1 MFSNEN
7 DNPQPMTENNQVN
20 TMNSEQ
26 HDLATLAL
34 ERIRLPV
41 MMVDT
46 DLIVTYVNQAS
57 KDLFKSNLSVFQQA
71 FPDINFSNLVGV
83 CIDKFHQHP
92 ERQRKILGNPANLP
106 FSTDIQVGD
115 LKFNLQVSAAID
127 AKGIHQGSVL
137 EWEEVTSR
145 RENEIENSRLNSIV
159 ENMTTNVMLAD
170 LDFKITYMNP
180 ALKKMLEGNAEK
192 IRTVFSNFDVDK
204 LIGVC
209 IDDFHKD
216 PAHQRKVLSD
226 RSNMPFTSNIRVAD
240 LHFKLTAFPLVDEN
254 DAEIGY
260 AVEWVDSTLMQKRE
274 LEIKSFEAQTEAIS
288 KAQAVIEF
296 NVDGTII
303 TANENFLQTT
313 GYTLA
318 EIQGKHHRIFVKEEY
333 AESPEYQHFW
343 EKLNR
348 GEYDSG
354 EYLRVTKSGKD
365 IWLQASYNPVL
376 DETGK
381 PFKIVKFGT
390 DITNRVNNFHLVNE
404 QLKTM
409 AEGNFN
415 EVLELPVAENFADL
429 EESINNTT
437 QKIKEVISEIAVA
450 ADQVSSSSRELSEGN
465 ADLSQRTE
473 EQASSLE
480 QTASAME
487 EFASAVKLTS
497 DNAEQANTLA
507 AESRDEAERGNTVL
521 NKTNEAMENIDKSS
535 RKIADIIGVIDD
547 ISFQTNLLA
556 LNAAVEAARAGEH
569 GRGFA
574 VVASEVRNLA
584 QRSANAAKE
593 IKELINDSLDTVEDG
608 TRLSQESSKVLQG
621 IINKIRDVAGIVRD
635 ISSATSEQATGV
647 DEVNVAIAQMDKMTQ
662 QNAALVEQTA
672 AAAESME
679 EQANALTTQIS
690 QFNVGD
696 VNQESMAASST
707 RSVPKAQPV
716 PSSSKIKSPVLGNT
730 DDEDDWEEF

>member
-1 MFSNEN
+1 MFLNTN
-7 DNPQPMTENNQVN
+7 DTSQPMTENNQET
-20 TMNSEQ
+20 TMNTQ
-26 HDLATLAL
+26 QQDLTTLAL

-57 KDLFKSNLSVFQQA
+57 KDLFKQNLQVFQQA
-71 FPDINFSNLVGV
+71 FPAVDFNQLVGE
-83 CIDKFHQHP
+83 CIDEFHQHP
-92 ERQRKILGNPANLP
+92 ERQRKILGDPSNLP
-106 FSTDIQVGD
+106 FSTDIQVGN
-115 LKFNLQVSAAID
+115 LKFNLQVSAVMD
-127 AKGIHQGSVL
+127 AKGQHQGSVL
-137 EWEEVTSR
+137 EWQDVTR
-145 RENEIENSRLNSIV
+145 RRKSEMENSRLNSIV

-170 LDFKITYMNP
+170 LDFRITYMNP
-180 ALKKMLEGNAEK
+180 ALKHMLRGNAEK
-192 IRTVFSNFDVDK
+192 IKTVFSDFSVDK
-204 LIGVC
+204 LIGIC
-209 IDDFHKD
+209 IDDFHKN
-216 PAHQRKVLSD
+216 PAHQRKILSD
-226 RSNMPFTSNIRVAD
+226 KNNLPYTGNIRVAD
-240 LHFKLTAFPLVDEN
+240 LNFKLTAFPLVDNN
-254 DAEIGY
+254 DEDIGY
-260 AVEWVDSTLMQKRE
+260 AVEWVDTTAMQKRE
-274 LEIKSFEAQTEAIS
+274 LEIKGFEAQAEAIS
-288 KAQAVIEF
+288 KTQAVIEF
-296 NVDGTII
+296 NMDGSII
-303 TANENFLQTT
+303 TANDNFLEAT
-313 GYTLA
+313 GYTLE
-318 EIQGKHHRIFVKEEY
+318 EIKGKYHRIFVRDEEAKSADY
-333 AESPEYQHFW
+333 KRFW
-343 EKLNR
+343 EQLNR
-348 GEYDSG
+348 GEYNSG
-354 EYLRVTKSGKD
+354 EYLRLTKTGD
-365 IWLQASYNPVL
+365 EIWLQASYNPVL
-376 DETGK
+376 DGSGK
-381 PFKIVKFGT
+381 PFKVVKFAS
-390 DITNRVNNFHLVNE
+390 DVTNRVNNFYLVNE
-404 QLKTM
+404 QLKAM

-415 EVLELPVAENFADL
+415 DELTLPVAENFAEL
-429 EESINNTT
+429 EASINNTT

-465 ADLSQRTE
+465 SDLSQRTE

-521 NKTNEAMENIDKSS
+521 NKTNQAMENIDKSS

-690 QFNVGD
+690 QFDIGNS
-696 VNQESMAASST
+696 NT
-707 RSVPKAQPV
+707 RTSPSPTNNIKPQPI
-716 PSSSKIKSPVLGNT
+716 PSGSKIKSPVLGSQ